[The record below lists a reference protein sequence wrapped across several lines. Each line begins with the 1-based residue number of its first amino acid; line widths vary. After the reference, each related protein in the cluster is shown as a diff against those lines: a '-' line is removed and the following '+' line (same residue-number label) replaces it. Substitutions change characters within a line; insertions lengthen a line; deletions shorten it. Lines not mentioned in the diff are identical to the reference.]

1 MEKKRIRN
9 LLLGGALAAGL
20 GVAVERGFGED
31 TDKEKD
37 MSPAKPVAEHINKPQ
52 ITIPD
57 SHEIISVDT
66 AKPPEEYGEEYQES
80 LNEDEDM
87 YDPRIIGAIEKIFSG
102 IQTSSN
108 DGSLFERIRAGDL
121 FLSRD
126 IINGEELYSLKKW
139 TGDNL
144 EYDKDHWK
152 FHTTNYMVDITSQP
166 DGSFLLRTSD
176 GDLYSSC
183 DEATLPEA
191 ILEYVRFAQDYTDWQ
206 NDLFYKKDKNYV
218 ELIKLNDY
226 YEARLRRLEELK
238 KQKWR
243 FIPTGQE
250 YQDVINK
257 AIRDASYFL
266 GRIKDEIAQTQP

>member
-20 GVAVERGFGED
+20 GVAVERGCGED
-31 TDKEKD
+31 TDKAKD
-37 MSPAKPVAEHINKPQ
+37 MPPAKPVAEHINKPQ

-57 SHEIISVDT
+57 SQERISVSSV
-66 AKPPEEYGEEYQES
+66 KPPEEYGEEYQEP
-80 LNEDEDM
+80 LNEDDGV
-87 YDPRIIGAIEKIFSG
+87 YDPRIVRAIKKIFSG

-108 DGSLFERIRAGDL
+108 DGSLFDRIRVGDL

-126 IINGEELYSLKKW
+126 VISGEEWYSLKKW

-144 EYDKDHWK
+144 DYDKDHWK
-152 FHTTNYMVDITSQP
+152 FHTTNYMVDIISQP

-191 ILEYVRFAQDYTDWQ
+191 ILEYIRFTQDYTDWQ

-218 ELIKLNDY
+218 ELMKLKDY
-226 YEARLRRLEELK
+226 YEARLRQLEEIK

-257 AIRDASYFL
+257 AIRDNLYFL
-266 GRIKDEIAQTQP
+266 GRVKDEIAKTQP